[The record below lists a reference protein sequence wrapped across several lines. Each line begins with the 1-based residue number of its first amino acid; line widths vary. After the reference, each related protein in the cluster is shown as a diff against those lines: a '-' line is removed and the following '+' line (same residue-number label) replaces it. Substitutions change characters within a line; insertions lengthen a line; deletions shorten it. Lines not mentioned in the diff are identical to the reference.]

1 MGLPCTLL
9 LTSSRFAGLPAIFQ
23 SFGSLSLTSFGTSS
37 LAATAVMLPKLT
49 VRWLGAWMTRLFSA
63 RHSCAGTFHSWAAAA
78 MSISRPVAA
87 GLAHVI
93 LGIAHRGLGLSLSS
107 ATTAMI
113 IPLWQYPHCGTS

>member
-37 LAATAVMLPKLT
+37 LAATAAMLPKLT
-49 VRWLGAWMTRLFSA
+49 VRWLGAWMDMAVLGPALLRRHLPLLGGSGDEHFA
-63 RHSCAGTFHSWAAAA
+63 RGG
-78 MSISRPVAA
+78 A

-93 LGIAHRGLGLSLSS
+93 LGIAHG
-107 ATTAMI
+107 AA
-113 IPLWQYPHCGTS
+113 